1 MGDKWPVSR
10 SPVRPSAL
18 GKGWVSRSPQGSSPP
33 ITSLVLQRSSSWHSD
48 PHLPR
53 SAPTRECERGAAWG
67 ASRGAGRPAG
77 QSVQGRGSFPAS
89 LCRSLLPRCCCRRL
103 PGPPGP
109 IRPPSP
115 FPLRPLPGRL
125 QAPFL
130 LRFCCHS
137 LQSLPLE
144 MQAATFWVEAMAR
157 SFGHAL
163 LQRAQATLGNVPVC
177 SVR

>member
-1 MGDKWPVSR
+1 M
-10 SPVRPSAL
+10 RPSAL

-103 PGPPGP
+103 PGPPGADSP
-109 IRPPSP
+109 SFPISPQAPPWQTSGAIPAKVLLPLPAKSAIGNAGGHILGRGHGKVIRPC
-115 FPLRPLPGRL
+115 FVTACPGHPGEC
-125 QAPFL
+125 ACL
-130 LRFCCHS
+130 LCEVTLH
-137 LQSLPLE
+137 
-144 MQAATFWVEAMAR
+144 
-157 SFGHAL
+157 FGKD
-163 LQRAQATLGNVPVC
+163 V
-177 SVR
+177 